1 MGLLNSGSK
10 RTTTTQNTTQVS
22 SNLDTSGEGAIAVV
36 GGNNIISTVAPEIVS
51 NALSFADRAISSNEG
66 KFETLVDA
74 AGNLFGGYANATKET
89 ALAAIKSSDETRKD
103 ALSFGAGA
111 MEASYE
117 FSGGAIQESLS
128 LAKIN
133 QDLLAKQSNLVIDKV
148 TQANS
153 EAQSRIQDVTKY
165 ALEYNAGLISTALD
179 TVANSSKDNA
189 VVASNLVTAGI
200 ASVKEA
206 SKSASETLATTLS
219 ENSSKT
225 ITIVVLGLAGLAG
238 LFFLVRK

>member
-1 MGLLNSGSK
+1 MSLFGGSK
-10 RTTTTQNTTQVS
+10 KSTTNQTTNQT
-22 SNLDTSGEGAIAVV
+22 SNVLDTSGDGALAVV
-36 GGNNIISTVAPEIVS
+36 GGGNIINTVAPEIVS

-74 AGNLFGGYANATKET
+74 AGNLFGGYANVTKEA
-89 ALAAIKSSDETRKD
+89 ALSAIKSSDESRKD
-103 ALSFGAGA
+103 SLSFGAGA

-117 FSGGAIQESLS
+117 FSGGAVQESLS

-133 QDLLAKQSNLVIDKV
+133 QDLLAKQSNLVIDKI
-148 TQANS
+148 TAANS
-153 EAQSRIQDVTKY
+153 EAQNRVQDVTKY
-165 ALEYNAGLISTALD
+165 ALEYNAGLITTALD
-179 TVANSSKDNA
+179 TVTQNSKDNA
-189 VVASNLVTAGI
+189 KISTDLVTAGI

-206 SKSASETLATTLS
+206 SKSASETLATSLS
-219 ENSSKT
+219 ETSSKT